1 MNESPSAHSTR
12 MDKFFPHVI
21 FDMKL
26 EHMLEKEL
34 EESKLWLSRER
45 EESTYKRDLTARIE
59 LLSWVLKNM
68 NNPEIQICNIL
79 ECRMKEIILK
89 INQTHSITQS
99 DKLHSELRI
108 LNWILYQVCNR

>member
-1 MNESPSAHSTR
+1 MN
-12 MDKFFPHVI
+12 KFFPHVI

-59 LLSWVLKNM
+59 LLSWVRKNM

-89 INQTHSITQS
+89 INQTHSIIQS
-99 DKLHSELRI
+99 DKLT
-108 LNWILYQVCNR
+108 

>member
-79 ECRMKEIILK
+79 ECKMKEIISK

-99 DKLHSELRI
+99 DKIHSELRI